1 MTKKERP
8 PGAEMGA
15 EGNNPAAHVTGMEPE
30 KKEKSNGKNAAE
42 KAVEREAGDGDAIS
56 GSGKRTGG
64 RGKSN
69 VHNRDISSKTV
80 FRNPVLCAQLLRDN
94 CDIPALKNVR
104 PEEIEDISER
114 YIPYLG
120 KELESDSVK
129 KIRILDIGAGKKT
142 EGEGDKEPHF
152 LVSLIDHKSLVDYD
166 VSMQLLR
173 YMMCIWTEYRR
184 EMETEREGCSGRKS
198 FRYPVIIPVVY
209 YEGKAEWTADRQ
221 LSGRIGGSGEYR
233 DWIPD
238 FKYEVIRIHDYSNEE
253 LLKRGDE
260 MSLIMMI
267 NKIRNASDLE
277 DFIHIPPAELDKII
291 KDSPG
296 HVLDVIVKVIESL
309 CFKIDVPEEERTQCV
324 QRVRAREMGYLFEN
338 MEHMSLQEERR
349 KTEEARQRAEE
360 ERQRAEEA
368 EEKLRIAEETIKRLL
383 AKENR

>member
-8 PGAEMGA
+8 PGAEKG
-15 EGNNPAAHVTGMEPE
+15 
-30 KKEKSNGKNAAE
+30 
-42 KAVEREAGDGDAIS
+42 
-56 GSGKRTGG
+56 
-64 RGKSN
+64 
-69 VHNRDISSKTV
+69 
-80 FRNPVLCAQLLRDN
+80 
-94 CDIPALKNVR
+94 
-104 PEEIEDISER
+104 
-114 YIPYLG
+114 
-120 KELESDSVK
+120 
-129 KIRILDIGAGKKT
+129 
-142 EGEGDKEPHF
+142 
-152 LVSLIDHKSLVDYD
+152 
-166 VSMQLLR
+166 
-173 YMMCIWTEYRR
+173 
-184 EMETEREGCSGRKS
+184 
-198 FRYPVIIPVVY
+198 
-209 YEGKAEWTADRQ
+209 
-221 LSGRIGGSGEYR
+221 SGRIGSSGEYR

-349 KTEEARQRAEE
+349 KTEEERQRAEE
-360 ERQRAEEA
+360 ERRRAEEA